1 MLQPETICRQL
12 QTYFIETEVI
22 MGKFVI
28 RETKTGIKFDLKAG
42 NGEVIATSEVYNS
55 ADSCK
60 KGIASV
66 QRNAPIA
73 AVENQTVEGYAVEKH
88 PKFEVYLDK
97 AGEFRFR
104 LKATN
109 GQIIA
114 VSEGYKA
121 MAGCMNGIESVKK
134 NAADAPIVEAEAKAK

>member
-1 MLQPETICRQL
+1 
-12 QTYFIETEVI
+12 

-28 RETKTGIKFDLKAG
+28 RTTNTGVKFDLKAG
-42 NGEVIATSEVYNS
+42 NGEVIATSEVYS
-55 ADSCK
+55 SEESCR

-66 QRNAPIA
+66 QKNAPAA
-73 AVENQTVEGYAVEKH
+73 AVEDQTVPGYTEEKH
-88 PKFEVYLDK
+88 PKFEIYTDK

-121 MAGCMNGIESVKK
+121 MAGCRNGIESVKK
-134 NAADAPIVEAEAKAK
+134 NAPDAPIVEQE

>member
-1 MLQPETICRQL
+1 
-12 QTYFIETEVI
+12 

-28 RETKTGIKFDLKAG
+28 RKTKTGIKFDLKAS
-42 NGEVIATSEVYNS
+42 NGEVIATSEVY
-55 ADSCK
+55 AAEDSCR

-66 QRNAPIA
+66 QKNAPIA
-73 AVENQTVEGYAVEKH
+73 PVEDQTKEGFAVQKH
-88 PKFEVYLDK
+88 PKFEVYTDK

-104 LKATN
+104 LKALN

-121 MAGCMNGIESVKK
+121 MASCMNGIESVKK
-134 NAADAPIVEAEAKAK
+134 NAVDAKIVAEE